1 MLTCSFEI
9 ARHASKHNEFTIPC
23 WLQVVVSS
31 DLEGILG
38 KRPYNAAELRNIDK
52 FRDGFGGKI
61 ADDQPAP
68 EEDESNANDSGD
80 DEGPPP
86 NSGSGTTEPVFK
98 RPIFGGGVVAT

>member
-1 MLTCSFEI
+1 MMFKSCISCKPPWSLC
-9 ARHASKHNEFTIPC
+9 HPC
-23 WLQVVVSS
+23 RLQVVVSS

-68 EEDESNANDSGD
+68 EDDDSHANDSGD

>member
-1 MLTCSFEI
+1 M
-9 ARHASKHNEFTIPC
+9 
-23 WLQVVVSS
+23 VSS

-61 ADDQPAP
+61 ADDKPAA
-68 EEDESNANDSGD
+68 EENEKSPHDSGD
-80 DEGPPP
+80 DEGSPPS
-86 NSGSGTTEPVFK
+86 SGSGTAEPIFK